1 MRLFRLKHII
11 DNIMT
16 KNQIARWNMGTSTLG
31 ALIKHDEVYDG
42 TTAATTLPA
51 LVAVTEE
58 LTELLEGIDT
68 QFNKQQAS
76 SGVTLEKTAA
86 L

>member
-1 MRLFRLKHII
+1 MKFESI
-11 DNIMT
+11 
-16 KNQIARWNMGTSTLG
+16 
-31 ALIKHDEVYDG
+31 YDG
-42 TTAATTLPA
+42 TTAATA